1 MGGNLFLLPLLR
13 GSLVTFEESL
23 TLTFAISPIRLGTRE
38 RGAQL
43 GSSENSR

>member
-23 TLTFAISPIRLGTRE
+23 ILSFAISALRLGTRE
-38 RGAQL
+38 RGAEL
-43 GSSENSR
+43 GSSKNSP